1 MNVHSLVILFFIFFY
16 FCQVIINNCSCNSG
30 QSSKDKSSSSMT
42 WKKNNSSF
50 SCEKTKLYILLQNL
64 KKVLRQEHR
73 RQSDRWMESETKYSR
88 TMRAISS
95 SNSRLLR
102 TTENACWR
110 GDKGWP
116 IQLSRISNIHR
127 TSVTSSNNLIQV
139 EPWWQKYFLLNLFL
153 LNLGQGEGYTQ
164 DRSPVYR
171 RVLHFYFI

>member
-1 MNVHSLVILFFIFFY
+1 MDEWISCCFRQQIYTKWMYIRLLSCSLFFFF

-139 EPWWQKYFLLNLFL
+139 ELW
-153 LNLGQGEGYTQ
+153 NLG
-164 DRSPVYR
+164 DRNTSS
-171 RVLHFYFI
+171 